1 MFSKRLII
9 TLLTVL
15 VLLPQSACG
24 PFKYKKVN
32 AEKDVPI
39 NVRDR
44 VKKNMEEG
52 KGFRLM
58 NQMKKGNT
66 YDFASSNPLWRA
78 TLDTLDFMPLVS
90 ANYSGGIVVTDWYSE
105 NNTPNESVKISI
117 RFLTNEIRSDALDIN
132 VFLKKCSENLTNCS
146 ISKNNTDLVA
156 DLNLNILKKAFFS
169 IFRFRSATRSVLFLL
184 IEQLV
189 KFSEHFFKNTF
200 MSNASDLISLVRN
213 LIEILTDSFG
223 VLFSLYQSVTTIP
236 PL

>member
-9 TLLTVL
+9 TLLSVL

-39 NVRDR
+39 NVKER
-44 VKKNMEEG
+44 VQKNIEEG

-58 NQMKKGNT
+58 NKMEKGNT

-117 RFLTNEIRSDALDIN
+117 RFLSNEVRSNSLDIKL
-132 VFLKKCSENLTNCS
+132 FIKQCSTTLNNCEITENTGS
-146 ISKNNTDLVA
+146 IVKE
-156 DLNLNILKKAFFS
+156 LNKSILRKAA
-169 IFRFRSATRSVLFLL
+169 IY
-184 IEQLV
+184 EKQ
-189 KFSEHFFKNTF
+189 FKNK
-200 MSNASDLISLVRN
+200 NKKEYI
-213 LIEILTDSFG
+213 
-223 VLFSLYQSVTTIP
+223 VTETP
-236 PL
+236 SEKN

>member
-1 MFSKRLII
+1 MLSKKNIVILFSII
-9 TLLTVL
+9 VLLT
-15 VLLPQSACG
+15 QSACEA
-24 PFKYKKVN
+24 FKYKKVS
-32 AEKDVPI
+32 AKDVPP

-58 NQMKKGNT
+58 NQLKKGNN

-105 NNTPNESVKISI
+105 NNTPNESVKISV

-132 VFLKKCSENLTNCS
+132 IFLKKCSENLINCS

-156 DLNLNILKKAFFS
+156 DLNLNILKKATKYEKEIIAKYKKENPYEIGDAS
-169 IFRFRSATRSVLFLL
+169 
-184 IEQLV
+184 
-189 KFSEHFFKNTF
+189 KNR
-200 MSNASDLISLVRN
+200 RN
-213 LIEILTDSFG
+213 KKK
-223 VLFSLYQSVTTIP
+223 
-236 PL
+236 

>member
-156 DLNLNILKKAFFS
+156 DLNLNILKKA
-169 IFRFRSATRSVLFLL
+169 TKYQKQK
-184 IEQLV
+184 IE
-189 KFSEHFFKNTF
+189 KYKKENPYPIGE
-200 MSNASDLISLVRN
+200 N
-213 LIEILTDSFG
+213 
-223 VLFSLYQSVTTIP
+223 
-236 PL
+236 